1 MLGILITEPAPL
13 RLTDLG
19 AHPDRYGFP
28 ASHPPMRS
36 FLGVPVRVRS
46 AVYGNLYLT
55 DKVGATSFTA
65 PLTLLSAV
73 TVWPVSSVSE
83 L

>member
-1 MLGILITEPAPL
+1 MLARPGEGVLGVLITDPAPL

-28 ASHPPMRS
+28 ANHPPMKS

-46 AVYGNLYLT
+46 AGLRQ
-55 DKVGATSFTA
+55 
-65 PLTLLSAV
+65 PLSD
-73 TVWPVSSVSE
+73 
-83 L
+83 